1 VTQIDNSS
9 IVNAPSATPARVAWI
24 VLTLATLYICYFHN
38 LGAVGL
44 VGPDEPR
51 YAWIARDMAQ
61 TGDWVTPH
69 LYGKPWFEKPPLY
82 YWSAALSF
90 KLFGVSDVTARLP
103 SAVSA
108 LLATLAIAW
117 LAWRVYGAETARW
130 LLLLLPTTVGMIGFS
145 RAAATDMPFTAM
157 LMIAMVF
164 GVELL
169 RLDPSASLI
178 SFTSSVSF
186 TAFFFGFFLGLAV
199 LAKGPAG
206 IVLSAG
212 PVLVWAIFTK
222 RWRDAFRCL
231 HPIAIASF
239 CIAALPWYV
248 LCARRNPDF
257 LRIFIVEHNLKR
269 YLTPEFQHIQ
279 PFWFYVPVLLL
290 GVFPWTLL
298 LIPAV
303 RRLIAD
309 TRVHSPEF
317 ALELLL
323 ALWALFP
330 IIFFSVSQS
339 KLPGYILPAIPPLV
353 LLLAESVSASIQ
365 KAGEP
370 IRWPGLIF
378 GLSLVALGLLSYLA
392 KAKLSVRLTVPT
404 AATEVLSHLALAAVL
419 GGVIVLLLGLMRS
432 STVAVFVTV
441 LCLLFVVAQVN
452 QLLGTLDVGL
462 TARAAT
468 VEARKLW
475 PEFSGSHAATW
486 QVRRSFSYQ
495 LDFYTRTELSEWTPS
510 QPKPEWL
517 FIEPARMREAGALG
531 FSCAG
536 NTIRFAVI
544 PCKRDD
550 SATAFNDL
558 SGLAGGNRW
567 NSTDRQPR

>member
-1 VTQIDNSS
+1 
-9 IVNAPSATPARVAWI
+9 
-24 VLTLATLYICYFHN
+24 
-38 LGAVGL
+38 
-44 VGPDEPR
+44 
-51 YAWIARDMAQ
+51 
-61 TGDWVTPH
+61 
-69 LYGKPWFEKPPLY
+69 
-82 YWSAALSF
+82 
-90 KLFGVSDVTARLP
+90 
-103 SAVSA
+103 
-108 LLATLAIAW
+108 
-117 LAWRVYGAETARW
+117 
-130 LLLLLPTTVGMIGFS
+130 
-145 RAAATDMPFTAM
+145 
-157 LMIAMVF
+157 
-164 GVELL
+164 
-169 RLDPSASLI
+169 
-178 SFTSSVSF
+178 
-186 TAFFFGFFLGLAV
+186 
-199 LAKGPAG
+199 
-206 IVLSAG
+206 
-212 PVLVWAIFTK
+212 
-222 RWRDAFRCL
+222 
-231 HPIAIASF
+231 
-239 CIAALPWYV
+239 
-248 LCARRNPDF
+248 
-257 LRIFIVEHNLKR
+257 
-269 YLTPEFQHIQ
+269 
-279 PFWFYVPVLLL
+279 
-290 GVFPWTLL
+290 
-298 LIPAV
+298 
-303 RRLIAD
+303 
-309 TRVHSPEF
+309 
-317 ALELLL
+317 
-323 ALWALFP
+323 
-330 IIFFSVSQS
+330 
-339 KLPGYILPAIPPLV
+339 
-353 LLLAESVSASIQ
+353 
-365 KAGEP
+365 
-370 IRWPGLIF
+370 
-378 GLSLVALGLLSYLA
+378 LGLLSYLA